1 MDKKIF
7 CNLGVIVDDFWDHCV
22 FRVHSYAISTSLL
35 SSRFVGNGKYR
46 RSTENLCKDGIGQFF
61 SGLAVPDK
69 LVHVPE
75 LGVDR
80 HNLLTQLLHPIDII
94 LSNNNIYNNNINNNN
109 NKQQQLA
116 IGP

>member
-1 MDKKIF
+1 MIF
-7 CNLGVIVDDFWDHCV
+7 GVTAYSEYTHTPSLHLFSPLVLSGMGNTGEALKTCAKMESGNIFW
-22 FRVHSYAISTSLL
+22 T
-35 SSRFVGNGKYR
+35 
-46 RSTENLCKDGIGQFF
+46 
-61 SGLAVPDK
+61 VPDK

-94 LSNNNIYNNNINNNN
+94 LSNNNIYDNNINNNN